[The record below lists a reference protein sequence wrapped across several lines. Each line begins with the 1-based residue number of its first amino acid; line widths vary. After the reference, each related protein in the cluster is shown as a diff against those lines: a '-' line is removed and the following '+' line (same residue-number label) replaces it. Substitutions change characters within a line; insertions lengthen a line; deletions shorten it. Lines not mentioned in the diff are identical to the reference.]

1 VHWLE
6 QLLGFSPDGGNGLA
20 EVLIMLVVASIVAL
34 VVIAV
39 VRWRRV

>member
-1 VHWLE
+1 VDWLE

-20 EVLIMLVVASIVAL
+20 EVVILLVAASIVTL

-39 VRWRRV
+39 ARWRRV